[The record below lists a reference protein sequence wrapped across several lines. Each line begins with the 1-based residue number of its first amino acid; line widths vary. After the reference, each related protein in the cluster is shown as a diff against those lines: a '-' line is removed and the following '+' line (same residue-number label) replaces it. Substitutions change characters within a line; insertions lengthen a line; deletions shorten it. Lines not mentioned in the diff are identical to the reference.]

1 MHFSPVQ
8 QAAEAVAVVYDN
20 SRCDSIVAM
29 YYDNIILLLLLYT
42 RVPDRNGRR
51 WPGSGTVKIPVSYP
65 SITKAV
71 AVAAAAAEVT

>member
-20 SRCDSIVAM
+20 SRCDSIVAI

-42 RVPDRNGRR
+42 RVLGRGDGRR
-51 WPGSGTVKIPVSYP
+51 CTRSGTVKIPVSYP
-65 SITKAV
+65 SITKA
-71 AVAAAAAEVT
+71 AAAEVT